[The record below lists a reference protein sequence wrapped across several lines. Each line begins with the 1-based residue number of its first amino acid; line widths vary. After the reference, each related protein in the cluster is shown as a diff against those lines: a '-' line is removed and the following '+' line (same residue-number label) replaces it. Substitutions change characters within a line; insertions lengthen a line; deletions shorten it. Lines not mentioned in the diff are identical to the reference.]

1 MSQIKCLNKISFN
14 IEGFGFSLTHNEVNF
29 RVSFTDLVTTKKR
42 PNHLFEEEEEE
53 EEEEDKE
60 VERKITVFKR
70 EYREIQNDMNETV
83 SLYSAGGTPPHNGVN
98 SRRASVA
105 VQLQMV
111 QRELEK
117 NLHLSSA

>member
-1 MSQIKCLNKISFN
+1 MLQIKCLNRISFN
-14 IEGFGFSLTHNEVNF
+14 IEGFGFSLTHNKVNF

-53 EEEEDKE
+53 EDDKE

-70 EYREIQNDMNETV
+70 EYSEIQNDINETV